1 MANIDYAGLL
11 TGISGQNQQIDP
23 FSLPTAAQQ
32 RMAFGAQQV
41 QGMQRAGEGLFGMP
55 SQQNPVDMAKT
66 ELLKLD
72 RNDPEYQ
79 QKFIKL
85 LGIADPAKAQEQLV
99 RGQEQQRKVNI
110 RNAVIKQIQDNP
122 LYKDI
127 VPLIAEGVYDDKPE
141 DLISLL
147 KKEPIKG
154 ANIIKP
160 FAGQSSD
167 GSPLMLTVL
176 KREGQDDQVV
186 EVSTGKPPPKGTTL
200 STADGTTVEVNL
212 NEKTE
217 DAFSKQ
223 LGEELAKDLIDSR
236 DRATTSLL
244 TADVLNNQWELIDNN
259 IGILSGTGADLLRG
273 AGKILSAAGV
283 LSGEGEELIANTEA
297 YLANAGNLVADVIS
311 AFGAGSGLSDEDRKF
326 AIKMAAGD
334 PSVLTEEGIRRI
346 LKLQA
351 RMTKFK
357 IELHNKKV
365 ANSPA
370 STSIYDMT
378 VKVPE
383 FPWAEPE
390 NTASDA
396 DAETQRLIDL
406 YTGKEGG

>member
-32 RMAFGAQQV
+32 RMAFGAQQA

-154 ANIIKP
+154 ASIIKP

-259 IGILSGTGADLLRG
+259 IGILSGTASDIVMGV
-273 AGKILSAAGV
+273 GKILSAAGA
-283 LSGEGEELIANTEA
+283 LSGEGKELIANTEA

>member
-23 FSLPTAAQQ
+23 FSLPSAAQQ
-32 RMAFGAQQV
+32 RMAFGAQQA

-85 LGIADPAKAQEQLV
+85 LGIADPAQAQEQLV

-154 ANIIKP
+154 ASIIKP

-297 YLANAGNLVADVIS
+297 YLANAGNLVAEVIT
-311 AFGAGSGLSDEDRKF
+311 AFGSGTGLSDADRQF

-390 NTASDA
+390 KTASDV
-396 DAETQRLIDL
+396 DAETQRLIDR